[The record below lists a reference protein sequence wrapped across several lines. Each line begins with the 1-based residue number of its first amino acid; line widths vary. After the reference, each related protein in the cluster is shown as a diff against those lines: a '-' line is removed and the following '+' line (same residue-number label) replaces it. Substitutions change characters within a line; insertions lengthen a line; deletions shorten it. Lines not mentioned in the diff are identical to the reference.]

1 MRISLVVSISFI
13 VVLAIIG
20 TFVTNPSS
28 DHTFI
33 NTLDSEIS
41 HDELLG
47 PSNNKQKPLNSS
59 EHEGF
64 KRSEQQALMAL
75 PSSLRGTEINGG
87 FQVDQDGHL
96 IFSSENRD
104 FFEYFLSSMGEETLE
119 QILDRLT
126 LLIQQRLDSPAQ
138 EEALALLNNYIEMK
152 RALSDLEQQI
162 GSGLNQYGSSALDAH
177 RARLQMVSDLRRQ
190 YLGDDAAQAFYG
202 ETEDFD
208 HYMLDRMALTANN
221 ELSGQEKERALVDL
235 MEQAPESVKPRLSD
249 EYKMQRLRVDV
260 SDLKAQGASAQEIY
274 DARALVLGEDAAGR
288 LLKVE
293 EAQAEW
299 NGRYAQYT
307 EQRQA
312 IESSNMDTVE
322 QQDAVRALQQDLF
335 SDNEVRRVQA
345 LDRIS
350 TK

>member
-1 MRISLVVSISFI
+1 
-13 VVLAIIG
+13 
-20 TFVTNPSS
+20 
-28 DHTFI
+28 
-33 NTLDSEIS
+33 
-41 HDELLG
+41 
-47 PSNNKQKPLNSS
+47 
-59 EHEGF
+59 
-64 KRSEQQALMAL
+64 
-75 PSSLRGTEINGG
+75 
-87 FQVDQDGHL
+87 
-96 IFSSENRD
+96 
-104 FFEYFLSSMGEETLE
+104 
-119 QILDRLT
+119 
-126 LLIQQRLDSPAQ
+126 
-138 EEALALLNNYIEMK
+138 
-152 RALSDLEQQI
+152 
-162 GSGLNQYGSSALDAH
+162 
-177 RARLQMVSDLRRQ
+177 
-190 YLGDDAAQAFYG
+190 
-202 ETEDFD
+202 
-208 HYMLDRMALTANN
+208 MALTANN